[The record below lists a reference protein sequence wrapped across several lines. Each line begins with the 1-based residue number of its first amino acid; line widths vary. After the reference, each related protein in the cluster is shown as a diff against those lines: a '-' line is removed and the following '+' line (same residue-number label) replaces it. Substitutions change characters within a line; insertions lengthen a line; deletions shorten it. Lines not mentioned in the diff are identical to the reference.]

1 MGKKIRLLIVDDDLT
16 VLKLMAN
23 AVSNK
28 DFEVSTLIN
37 AENIVKQIKQLTPDI
52 ILLDIKM
59 PGVTGVDAIK
69 LIKAD
74 NSINKIPVIAFT
86 SYSMK
91 GDKDKFLK
99 MGYDGYIPKPIDT
112 RIITDQIM
120 GELKSK

>member
-28 DFEVSTLIN
+28 DFEISTLIN
-37 AENIVKQIKQLTPDI
+37 ADNIVKDIKQFTPDI
-52 ILLDIKM
+52 VLLDIKM
-59 PGVTGVDAIK
+59 PGVTGVEAIK

-74 NSINKIPVIAFT
+74 NSINEIPVIAFT

-99 MGYDGYIPKPIDT
+99 MGYNGYIPKPIDT
-112 RIITDQIM
+112 RTITDQIM
-120 GELKSK
+120 EELKRK